1 MESRGDVSSI
11 KFSPDRRILAVQR
24 SPKSVVNKTPC
35 HTFYGFI
42 NSGWK
47 GSGMYS
53 ELIYLVPLFYLH
65 TMLVYLI
72 CALKPSKICISG
84 IC

>member
-35 HTFYGFI
+35 HTFYGKSFSDLPI
-42 NSGWK
+42 
-47 GSGMYS
+47 
-53 ELIYLVPLFYLH
+53 LVGRDQG
-65 TMLVYLI
+65 
-72 CALKPSKICISG
+72 CIVN
-84 IC
+84 